1 MMESKE
7 DLYEQGVSLALEDRF
22 EEAIPI
28 YRKALEIDAGYSDV
42 WHALINAYSAL
53 NDFDK
58 GIEAAKELIER
69 YPEDILAHSSLSML
83 YMKKGMKKEAE
94 EAGALAKVL
103 GFKQMMKE
111 SNSGDPPKNLL

>member
-1 MMESKE
+1 MESKE

-22 EEAIPI
+22 EEAIPF
-28 YRKALEIDAGYSDV
+28 YKKAIEIDPGYSDV
-42 WHALINAYSAL
+42 WHALINAYSSL
-53 NDFDK
+53 NDFDH
-58 GIEAAKELIER
+58 GIEAARALIER

-94 EAGALAKVL
+94 EAGAAAKLL

-111 SNSGDPPKNLL
+111 STSGDPSKKLI